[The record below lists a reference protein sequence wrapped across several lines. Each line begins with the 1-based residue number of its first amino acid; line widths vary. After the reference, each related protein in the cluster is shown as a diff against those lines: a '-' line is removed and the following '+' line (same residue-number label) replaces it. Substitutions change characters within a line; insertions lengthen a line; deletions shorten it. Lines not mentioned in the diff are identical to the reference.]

1 MFRDPAAS
9 GVMGIRTA
17 IAFRNYG
24 VLLSRDVEDTA
35 EPGSSGPPQRQPFPS
50 ECSVAQELLEVK

>member
-1 MFRDPAAS
+1 L
-9 GVMGIRTA
+9 
-17 IAFRNYG
+17 N
-24 VLLSRDVEDTA
+24 RDVEDTA